1 MSKQNRT
8 SSLSFLML
16 GLVILL
22 CLSWIW
28 QMNSQSERLDF
39 SQVEQLFRQE
49 KVESFTI
56 RDNTLLMTLRGEPEG
71 RNTLRYELYDFD
83 LFYDSLGQLVEEQA
97 ARGVIT
103 SYDYQQDH
111 STNWLELLLP
121 WREGLS
127 LRQWLYEQN
136 PTLEQRRD
144 ACLTLLE
151 QQLELRGR
159 LPFCLTVLAAAP
171 ENLVNNGTGLLLQY
185 IPNLQGWEPG
195 MTEAQAVRALAGVIY
210 EVLVTEADWARRG
223 RIPAEVRLLR
233 FRQSEQCCIDW
244 GQLQRDLTAI
254 PDHPP
259 RVSSILRAR
268 AQRAWDSLCRMWPLL
283 LRVLAALLFAAALL
297 SLAMAYRLQGGK
309 EPGAWPGMPQVGD
322 QDLRNGEDGG

>member
-1 MSKQNRT
+1 MRRALFD
-8 SSLSFLML
+8 SLH
-16 GLVILL
+16 
-22 CLSWIW
+22 
-28 QMNSQSERLDF
+28 
-39 SQVEQLFRQE
+39 
-49 KVESFTI
+49 
-56 RDNTLLMTLRGEPEG
+56 TLRLERESKNGCVELCRAPDG
-71 RNTLRYELYDFD
+71 TRWTKLRLTAPACQRECLAV
-83 LFYDSLGQLVEEQA
+83 LGKNLPVRLEN
-97 ARGVIT
+97 GV
-103 SYDYQQDH
+103 
-111 STNWLELLLP
+111 LELLLP

-210 EVLVTEADWARRG
+210 EVLVTEADWAHRG

-297 SLAMAYRLQGGK
+297 SLAMAYRRQGGK